1 MDNKT
6 FSITFGDR
14 AENNIGMQMLGNLAE
29 KGINKQDLDNTI
41 KYLNDKKI
49 NYQIIELHNNLPVES
64 KENYNKNNELNAYLL
79 VIPNGVNKIL
89 EDNNAANLMLQEQFK
104 LPFDKKALMRGRVV
118 NKLARWN
125 SCFDEV
131 GQEPDIE
138 NGKGTVISFDNA
150 PLLNKLR
157 LKLPTIFGPKTNN
170 LKAEM
175 NYYYDTTKC
184 GIGFH
189 GDAERRIVICAR
201 LGSSI
206 PMHFQWF
213 HRFKPIGERFATTFN
228 HGDIYIMSEKTV
240 GTDWKKSSIPTLRH
254 AAGCDKYTTI
264 K

>member
-1 MDNKT
+1 MDDQT

-29 KGINKQDLDNTI
+29 KGINKEDLDVI
-41 KYLNDKKI
+41 IDYLNNKNID
-49 NYQIIELHNNLPVES
+49 YQLIDLHQNLPNDF
-64 KENYNKNNELNAYLL
+64 KTKYNNSGEFDAYLL
-79 VIPNGVNKIL
+79 IIPNGVNKIL
-89 EDNNAANLMLQEQFK
+89 EDDNIADQMLDEQLN
-104 LPFDKKALMRGRVV
+104 LPFDKKAKMRGRVV

-138 NGKGTVISFDNA
+138 NGKGTVIAFNDA
-150 PLLNKLR
+150 PLLNRLR
-157 LKLPTIFGPKTNN
+157 VKLPSVFGTKTDN

-175 NYYYDTTKC
+175 NYYYDINKC

-189 GDAERRIVICAR
+189 GDAERRIVVCAR
-201 LGSSI
+201 LGASI

-213 HRFKPIGERFATTFN
+213 HRFKPIGDRFQTIMN
-228 HGDIYIMSEKTV
+228 HGTMYLMSEKAV

-254 AAGCDKYTTI
+254 AAGCEKYTTI